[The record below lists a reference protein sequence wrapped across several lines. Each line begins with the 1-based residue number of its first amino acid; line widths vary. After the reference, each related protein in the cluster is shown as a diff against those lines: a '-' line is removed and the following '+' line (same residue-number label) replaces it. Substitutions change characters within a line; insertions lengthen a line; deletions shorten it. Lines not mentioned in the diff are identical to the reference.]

1 MVFSTP
7 TFLFLFLPVV
17 LWAYLLLPRPG
28 KNLLLLA
35 ASLFFY
41 AWGERWIVL
50 VMLLSILGNYI
61 LAIRLVASPG
71 ARHRHIY
78 LTLALAFNLGLLFVF
93 KYANFF
99 VDSLDPLL
107 TGIGLGSIEI
117 PVITLPIGI
126 SFFTFQAL
134 SYVIDVHRGDARLQR
149 NPIDF
154 ALYIALF
161 PQLIAGPI
169 VRYVDVAEQIVHRT
183 ESWSK
188 FSQGVERFVFGLAK
202 KMIFANT
209 AAEVADKIFALPLTD
224 ITPGLA
230 WLGTAC
236 YTIQIYFDFSGYS
249 DMAIGLGLMFG
260 FRYLENFRHPYVA
273 RSITGFWRRWHISLS
288 TWFRDYLYIPLGGNR
303 KGPARTYLN
312 LFLVFFLCG
321 LWHGASWTFVV
332 WGIYHGLLLVL
343 ERLGLGD
350 FLSRIP
356 RILQHLY
363 AMLAVMIG
371 WVLFRAETFEQA
383 HVFVLAL
390 FGVSG
395 SPAPLAVTA
404 REYIDPQL
412 IFVLVVGAF
421 CSTPSLSLALRNW
434 REHTNPE
441 HPASKLPWSAQIG
454 ETALTLLLLVLLTL
468 CTSKMALGTYNPFIY
483 FRF

>member
-7 TFLFLFLPVV
+7 TFLFLFLPLV
-17 LWAYLLLPRPG
+17 LWAYLLLPRRG

-41 AWGERWIVL
+41 AWGERWVVL
-50 VMLLSILGNYI
+50 VMLLSILGNYF
-61 LAIRLVASPG
+61 LARQRNINLVAAVG
-71 ARHRHIY
+71 
-78 LTLALAFNLGLLFVF
+78 FNLGLLFVF

-99 VDSLDPLL
+99 VDSFLF
-107 TGIGLGSIEI
+107 GLIEI

-134 SYVIDVHRGDARLQR
+134 SYVIDVHRGDAPRQR

-169 VRYVDVAEQIVHRT
+169 VRYLDVAEQIVHRT

-188 FSQGVERFVFGLAK
+188 FSQGVERFIFGLAK
-202 KMIFANT
+202 KMLFANT

-260 FRYLENFRHPYVA
+260 FRYLENFRHPYIA

-303 KGPARTYLN
+303 KSPARTYLN

-321 LWHGASWTFVV
+321 LWHGASWTFVA
-332 WGIYHGLLLVL
+332 WGIYHGLLLIV
-343 ERLGLGD
+343 ERLWLGE
-350 FLSRIP
+350 FLTKIP
-356 RILQHLY
+356 RILQHVY
-363 AMLAVMIG
+363 ALLAVMVG

-383 HVFVLAL
+383 QVFVLAL
-390 FGVSG
+390 VGISG
-395 SPAPLAVTA
+395 SPSPLAMNA
-404 REYIDPQL
+404 REYLDPQL
-412 IFVLVVGAF
+412 IIVLVVGTF
-421 CSTPSLSLALRNW
+421 CSTPILSQALRSW
-434 REHTNPE
+434 RERTNPE
-441 HPASKLPWSAQIG
+441 HPASRLPWSAQMG

>member
-7 TFLFLFLPVV
+7 TFLFLFLPLV
-17 LWAYLLLPRPG
+17 LGAYLLLPRAG
-28 KNLLLLA
+28 KNLWLLG

-50 VMLLSILGNYI
+50 IMLLSILGNYF
-61 LAIRLVASPG
+61 LALRLVATQQAS
-71 ARHRHIY
+71 RRTLY
-78 LTLALAFNLGLLFVF
+78 VVLALVFNLGLLFIF

-99 VDSLDPLL
+99 VDSINPLISSL
-107 TGIGLGSIEI
+107 GWGSIEI
-117 PVITLPIGI
+117 PTITLPIGI

-134 SYVIDVHRGDARLQR
+134 SYVIDVYRGDAPLQR

-169 VRYVDVAEQIVHRT
+169 VRYVDVAEQIVHRQ

-188 FSQGVERFVFGLAK
+188 FAQGVERFVFGLAK

-209 AAEVADKIFALPLTD
+209 AAEVADKIFQLPLDD

-273 RSITGFWRRWHISLS
+273 RSITDFWRRWHISLS

-321 LWHGASWTFVV
+321 LWHGASWTFVA

-343 ERLGLGD
+343 ERLGLGQ
-350 FLSRIP
+350 FLTRLP
-356 RILQHLY
+356 RVVQHAY
-363 AMLAVMIG
+363 ALLAVMIG
-371 WVLFRAETFEQA
+371 WVLFRATSFEQA
-383 HVFVLAL
+383 GVFILAL

-395 SPAPLAVTA
+395 NPAPLAVSA
-404 REYIDPQL
+404 REYLDPQL
-412 IFVLVVGAF
+412 ILAILIGSF
-421 CSTPSLSLALRNW
+421 CSTPILSWALSRW
-434 REHTNPE
+434 RESTNPE
-441 HPASKLPWSAQIG
+441 HPASRLRWSTELG
-454 ETALTLLLLVLLTL
+454 ETALTFFLLALLTI